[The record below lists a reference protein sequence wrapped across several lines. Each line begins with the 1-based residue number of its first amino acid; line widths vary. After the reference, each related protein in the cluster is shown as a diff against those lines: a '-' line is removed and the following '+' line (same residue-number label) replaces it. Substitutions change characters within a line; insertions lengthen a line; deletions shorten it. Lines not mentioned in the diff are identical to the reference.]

1 MKIIRGAVGVD
12 IAMKIFITKLTPIQI
27 TRKLNK
33 MTIMNTYIVFQKY
46 SDSGEEWSQE
56 SIPLSLDEA
65 KIFIER
71 LRKSYPDRY
80 YTILHE
86 IDDI

>member
-1 MKIIRGAVGVD
+1 
-12 IAMKIFITKLTPIQI
+12 
-27 TRKLNK
+27 
-33 MTIMNTYIVFQKY
+33 MNTYIVFQKY

-80 YTILHE
+80 YTILQE